1 MSVTS
6 ATSSSAK
13 NVGYSDL
20 YNSTG
25 GAARKTTKTLGS
37 EDFMKLL
44 ATQFQQQDPMKPM
57 EDTAF
62 IAQMAQFSSL
72 QQNTTMAQ
80 QLTALQ
86 ADQQL
91 LMGNSY
97 LGRTVTVEN
106 ADGTTITGVVSAL
119 DNDAT
124 NGVTLNIN
132 SKSYPLSS
140 VRRIE
145 PTAPLTTSTPVT
157 ETTPPAA

>member
-6 ATSSSAK
+6 ATSSTS

-25 GAARKTTKTLGS
+25 GAARKVTKTLGS

-44 ATQFQQQDPMKPM
+44 AVQFQQQDPMKPM

-62 IAQMAQFSSL
+62 IAQMAQFSAL
-72 QQNTTMAQ
+72 EQNKTMSAQ
-80 QLTALQ
+80 MAALR

-97 LGRTVTVEN
+97 IGRTVTVED
-106 ADGTTITGVVSAL
+106 AEGKSVTGVVTAL

-124 NGVTLNIN
+124 DGVSLTIGD
-132 SKSYPLSS
+132 KSYPLSS

-145 PTAPLTTSTPVT
+145 PTATQQSSTAT
-157 ETTPPAA
+157 DGTAA

>member
-1 MSVTS
+1 MPVTS
-6 ATSSSAK
+6 ATSTSTS

-25 GAARKTTKTLGS
+25 GAARKTTKVLGS
-37 EDFMKLL
+37 DDFMKLL
-44 ATQFQQQDPMKPM
+44 AVQFQQQDPMKPM

-62 IAQMAQFSSL
+62 IAQMAQFSAL
-72 QQNTTMAQ
+72 EQNKTMASQ
-80 QLTALQ
+80 ITALR

-97 LGRTVTVEN
+97 LGRTVTVED
-106 ADGTTITGVVSAL
+106 ADGKSVTGLVTAL

-124 NGVTLNIN
+124 DGVTLSIDG
-132 SKSYPLSS
+132 KSYPLSS

-145 PTAPLTTSTPVT
+145 PTVTQQSSTAT
-157 ETTPPAA
+157 DGTAA